1 MSGPGSGRPSGG
13 PTPAELRRLRFQLVV
28 SPVMAAA
35 AGLVVGVLLL
45 VLGGD
50 APLPWWPF
58 VLGAVLLLGYVQ
70 LVGRRLAPRPQ
81 G

>member
-1 MSGPGSGRPSGG
+1 VSGPGSGRPSAG

-28 SPVMAAA
+28 SPLLAAG

-58 VLGAVLLLGYVQ
+58 VLGAVLLLAYVQ
-70 LVGRRLAPRPQ
+70 LLGRRLAPRPE